1 MSATIKSVADYAGV
15 SIKTVSRVINN
26 EGTVKP
32 DTLAKVQQA
41 IEALDYR
48 PNKAARDLAGRDNYV
63 LGYVYDNPNAYY
75 ILAMQNGILNEC
87 RANGYELLIHPCDAT
102 SANIINELINM
113 VNSARLAGLILSPPL
128 SEMPDV
134 LQALD
139 DKDIK
144 YVRVL
149 SGNEA
154 PDTRLPCVMVD
165 DYKAAH
171 QITGHLINQGHRQ
184 IAFIAGE
191 KQHHSTTERQRGFIQ
206 ALKDHGITPQPE
218 LMIEGTYSFGTGVQS
233 IQQLLAL
240 PSPPTALFAC
250 NDEIAAG
257 ALFGARMQGVDVPR
271 DLAIA
276 GFENSPF
283 STQTFPP
290 LTTASQPTAQIAQR
304 AASSLIRLL
313 QARKRKQDNLVIPA
327 NIFVPELIVRE
338 STSRSP
344 ES

>member
-1 MSATIKSVADYAGV
+1 MSATIKSVAEYAGV

-41 IEALDYR
+41 IDALDYR

-75 ILAMQNGILNEC
+75 ILAMQNGILKEC
-87 RANGYELLIHPCDAT
+87 RSNGYELLIHPCDAT
-102 SANIINELINM
+102 NPDIIDELVNM

-134 LQALD
+134 LQAMD
-139 DKDIK
+139 DKGIQ

-149 SGNEA
+149 SGDKA
-154 PDTRLPCVMVD
+154 PDNKPCVLVD
-165 DYKAAH
+165 DYQAAR
-171 QITGHLINQGHRQ
+171 QITCHLLDQGHQR

-191 KQHHSTTERQRGFIQ
+191 KQHHSTTERQRGFYQ
-206 ALKDHGITPQPE
+206 ALADHGIQADPE
-218 LMIEGTYSFGTGVQS
+218 LVIDGTYSFGTGVQS

-240 PSPPTALFAC
+240 PEPPTALFAC

-257 ALFGARMQGVDVPR
+257 ALFGARMQGVDVPEA
-271 DLAIA
+271 LAIA

-304 AASSLIRLL
+304 ATSSLIRSL
-313 QARKRKQDNLVIPA
+313 QARKRKAENHTIPA
-327 NIFVPELIVRE
+327 DIFVPELIVRE
-338 STSRSP
+338 STSR
-344 ES
+344 

>member
-1 MSATIKSVADYAGV
+1 MSATIKSVAEYAGV

-41 IEALDYR
+41 IDALDYR

-75 ILAMQNGILNEC
+75 ILAMQNGILKEC

-102 SANIINELINM
+102 NPDIIDELVNM

-134 LQALD
+134 LQAMD
-139 DKDIK
+139 DKGIQ

-149 SGNEA
+149 SGDKA
-154 PDTRLPCVMVD
+154 PDDKPCVLVD
-165 DYKAAH
+165 DYQAAR
-171 QITGHLINQGHRQ
+171 QITGHLLDQGHQR

-191 KQHHSTTERQRGFIQ
+191 KQHHSTTERQRGFYQ
-206 ALKDHGITPQPE
+206 ALADHGIQADPE
-218 LMIEGTYSFGTGVQS
+218 LVIDGTYSFGTGVQS

-240 PSPPTALFAC
+240 PEPPTALFAC
-250 NDEIAAG
+250 NDEIADAG
-257 ALFGARMQGVDVPR
+257 RVEGDKRVGRRVAPDHLQRVGYVRVEPHRADGIAVGNLQADHGVGDGR
-271 DLAIA
+271 T
-276 GFENSPF
+276 GEWR
-283 STQTFPP
+283 
-290 LTTASQPTAQIAQR
+290 SQPR
-304 AASSLIRLL
+304 CFGLL
-313 QARKRKQDNLVIPA
+313 EN
-327 NIFVPELIVRE
+327 
-338 STSRSP
+338 
-344 ES
+344 